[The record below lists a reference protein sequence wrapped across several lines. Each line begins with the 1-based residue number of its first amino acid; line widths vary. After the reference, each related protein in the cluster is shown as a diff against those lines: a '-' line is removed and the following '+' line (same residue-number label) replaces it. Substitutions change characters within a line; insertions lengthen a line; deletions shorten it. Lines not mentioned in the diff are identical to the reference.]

1 MHRLHTQVDWIQLF
15 YPFLRD
21 LSAECVL
28 FVDDKHMDNT
38 GIVLDH
44 FVYCCLAT
52 RIIVLRASR
61 LFVYQWNIFTPGVHC
76 REEEVTV
83 YHSGRIRLHPGFFF
97 HRVCRGRLSPGQ
109 WHCVCRGVVC
119 RTNIWALATRI
130 HCGPPWLF
138 FIGGISKIADVQAR
152 RVPRYELVDLLFFNS

>member
-21 LSAECVL
+21 LSAEGVL

-83 YHSGRIRLHPGFFF
+83 YHSGRIRLHAGFFF
-97 HRVCRGRLSPGQ
+97 SSCVQGQAKPWAVALCVQGCRVSHQHLGPGYKDSLRPPMIVLHRGDFKNSRCTSSQ
-109 WHCVCRGVVC
+109 SA
-119 RTNIWALATRI
+119 AL
-130 HCGPPWLF
+130 
-138 FIGGISKIADVQAR
+138 
-152 RVPRYELVDLLFFNS
+152 